1 MAKQNLTATV
11 TLFWT
16 FTGFL
21 VSFSVPFLENESLE
35 SQVKIFFY
43 KFCQACLFC
52 IRFFFNSWPM
62 NVKSFSMTALQRILK
77 WITQKEDKQTIKQIS
92 LMAEV

>member
-1 MAKQNLTATV
+1 
-11 TLFWT
+11 
-16 FTGFL
+16 
-21 VSFSVPFLENESLE
+21 
-35 SQVKIFFY
+35 
-43 KFCQACLFC
+43 
-52 IRFFFNSWPM
+52 M